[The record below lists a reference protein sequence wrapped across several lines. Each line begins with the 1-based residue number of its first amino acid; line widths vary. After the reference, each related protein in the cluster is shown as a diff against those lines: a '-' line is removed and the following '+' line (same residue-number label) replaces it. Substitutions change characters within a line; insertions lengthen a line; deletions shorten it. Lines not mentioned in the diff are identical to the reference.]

1 MGMVARGHTHMGALG
16 PPNLEGSLGQRLG
29 AVQPVVRLGAQGKRP
44 GEARPVVRGRR
55 PEKALL
61 VRGALELVP

>member
-1 MGMVARGHTHMGALG
+1 MGTVAQGRTHMGALG
-16 PPNLEGSLGQRLG
+16 PPNLEG
-29 AVQPVVRLGAQGKRP
+29 KRP
-44 GEARPVVRGRR
+44 WEARLVVWGKW